1 MFAPCSVQKAGLDSG
16 IAPCRRISCV
26 LGSRRR
32 LDIVVAVNPRTLHRL
47 RGVLVVFIRVS
58 LTSRESGFTAAERG
72 NKNLINHKIIFLM
85 I

>member
-16 IAPCRRISCV
+16 IAPCRRITCV
-26 LGSRRR
+26 LGSGRR

-47 RGVLVVFIRVS
+47 GGVLVMLIRVS

-72 NKNLINHKIIFLM
+72 NKDLINHKIIF
-85 I
+85 

>member
-1 MFAPCSVQKAGLDSG
+1 MFAPCSVQKSVLDSG

-32 LDIVVAVNPRTLHRL
+32 LDIVVPVNPRTLYRL

-58 LTSRESGFTAAERG
+58 LTSRESGFTAAEQG
-72 NKNLINHKIIFLM
+72 TKT
-85 I
+85 